1 VASHWVVRRP
11 FHLALKIVSVIV
23 CAFVSVAIVGT
34 GFVYLVEAIFYG
46 RLEGEGGEVMEWF
59 VKLLDKLG
67 WLIGILSAALGG
79 YVGYWLIPNKDK

>member
-1 VASHWVVRRP
+1 MASHWVVRRP

-46 RLEGEGGEVMEWF
+46 RFEGEGGVPEWF
-59 VKLLDKLG
+59 VLLLDTLG
-67 WLIGILSAALGG
+67 WLFGILSAALGG
-79 YVGYWLIPNKDK
+79 YVGYWLIPNKNK

>member
-1 VASHWVVRRP
+1 MSHWVVRRP

-46 RLEGEGGEVMEWF
+46 RFEGRVPEWF
-59 VKLLDKLG
+59 ILLLDTLG